1 MNKVIVD
8 AMGGDYAPLEVVL
21 GASLAR
27 KEFGIDSILVG
38 RREEIRK
45 ILDEVGEDFEIVDA
59 RDVVTMED
67 KPVYAFRKKKN
78 SSINVSM
85 NLLKEKKGCAVV
97 SAGNTGAVLTSSYF
111 ILGKIEG
118 VVRPTQSAIIP
129 TLSGFLVLV
138 DAGANVDAKSD
149 NLVEWAKMGK
159 VFSKIVSGKERIKI
173 GLLNIGEEEEKGNEI
188 TKEAYRLL
196 KDVFPSEFEGNM
208 EGKDFLTG
216 KFDLCVTDGFT
227 GNIALKSLE
236 GEASLFLNIIRGIF
250 KKNIIT
256 NLSWLLV
263 GKEFKREFS
272 KFDYEVYGGS
282 PILGIDGIV
291 IVAHGRSK
299 RRAIKNAIKMAKEL
313 SDKGLIEKLRN
324 EISH

>member
-67 KPVYAFRKKKN
+67 KPVYAFRRKKD

-196 KDVFPSEFEGNM
+196 KDAFPSEFEGNM

-227 GNIALKSLE
+227 GNIALKTLE

-282 PILGIDGIV
+282 PILGIDGVV

-299 RRAIKNAIKMAKEL
+299 RRAIKNAIKMGKEL

>member
-1 MNKVIVD
+1 VNKVIVD

-67 KPVYAFRKKKN
+67 KPVYAFRRKKD

-196 KDVFPSEFEGNM
+196 KDAFPSEFEGNM

-282 PILGIDGIV
+282 PILGIDGVV

-299 RRAIKNAIKMAKEL
+299 RRAIKNAIKMGKEL

>member
-1 MNKVIVD
+1 M
-8 AMGGDYAPLEVVL
+8 
-21 GASLAR
+21 
-27 KEFGIDSILVG
+27 
-38 RREEIRK
+38 
-45 ILDEVGEDFEIVDA
+45 
-59 RDVVTMED
+59 
-67 KPVYAFRKKKN
+67 
-78 SSINVSM
+78 
-85 NLLKEKKGCAVV
+85 
-97 SAGNTGAVLTSSYF
+97 
-111 ILGKIEG
+111 
-118 VVRPTQSAIIP
+118 
-129 TLSGFLVLV
+129 
-138 DAGANVDAKSD
+138 
-149 NLVEWAKMGK
+149 
-159 VFSKIVSGKERIKI
+159 KI

-196 KDVFPSEFEGNM
+196 KDAFPSEFEGNM

-282 PILGIDGIV
+282 PILGIDGVV

>member
-67 KPVYAFRKKKN
+67 KPVYAFRRKKD

-85 NLLKEKKGCAVV
+85 NLLKERKGCAVV

-282 PILGIDGIV
+282 PILGIDGVV

-299 RRAIKNAIKMAKEL
+299 RRAIKNAIKMGKEL

>member
-67 KPVYAFRKKKN
+67 KPVYAFRRKKD

-196 KDVFPSEFEGNM
+196 KDAFPSEFEGNM

-282 PILGIDGIV
+282 PILGIDGVV

>member
-67 KPVYAFRKKKN
+67 KPIYAFRRKKD

-282 PILGIDGIV
+282 PILGIDGVV

>member
-1 MNKVIVD
+1 VNKVIVD

-67 KPVYAFRKKKN
+67 KPIYAFRRKKD

-85 NLLKEKKGCAVV
+85 NLLKERKGCAVV

-111 ILGKIEG
+111 ILEKIEG

-159 VFSKIVSGKERIKI
+159 VFSKIVSGKDRIKI
-173 GLLNIGEEEEKGNEI
+173 GLLNIGEEEEKGNAV

-196 KDVFPSEFEGNM
+196 KDTFPSEFEGNM

-227 GNIALKSLE
+227 GNIALKTLE

-256 NLSWLLV
+256 NVSWLLV

-299 RRAIKNAIKMAKEL
+299 RKAIKNAIKMGKDL
-313 SDKGLIEKLRN
+313 SDKGFIEKLRD

>member
-1 MNKVIVD
+1 VNKVIVD

-67 KPVYAFRKKKN
+67 KPVYAFRRKKD

-159 VFSKIVSGKERIKI
+159 VFSKLVSEKEKIKM

-196 KDVFPSEFEGNM
+196 KDAFPSEFEGNM

-282 PILGIDGIV
+282 PILGIDGVV

-299 RRAIKNAIKMAKEL
+299 RRAIKNAIKMGKEL

>member
-67 KPVYAFRKKKN
+67 KPIYAFRRKKD

-85 NLLKEKKGCAVV
+85 NLLKEKKGCVVV

-196 KDVFPSEFEGNM
+196 KDAFPSEFEGNM

-282 PILGIDGIV
+282 PILGIDGVV

-299 RRAIKNAIKMAKEL
+299 RRAIKNAIKMGKEL

>member
-67 KPVYAFRKKKN
+67 KPVYAFRRKKD

-282 PILGIDGIV
+282 PILGIDGVV

-299 RRAIKNAIKMAKEL
+299 RRAIKNAIKMGKEL

>member
-67 KPVYAFRKKKN
+67 KPVYAFRRKKD

-282 PILGIDGIV
+282 PILGIDGVV

>member
-1 MNKVIVD
+1 MNKVIID

-38 RREEIRK
+38 KREEIRK
-45 ILDEVGEDFEIVDA
+45 ILDKVGEDFEIVDA

-67 KPVYAFRKKKN
+67 KPVYAFRKKKD

-129 TLSGFLVLV
+129 TVSGFLVLV

-159 VFSKIVSGKERIKI
+159 VFSKLVSGKEKIKI
-173 GLLNIGEEEEKGNEI
+173 GLLNIGEEEEKGNDI
-188 TKEAYRLL
+188 TKEAYKLL
-196 KDVFPSEFEGNM
+196 KDAFPSEFEGNM

-227 GNIALKSLE
+227 GNIALKTLE

-256 NLSWLLV
+256 NISWLLV

-272 KFDYEVYGGS
+272 KFDYEIYGGS
-282 PILGIDGIV
+282 PILGIDGVV

-299 RRAIKNAIKMAKEL
+299 RRAVKNAIKMAKEL

>member
-38 RREEIRK
+38 KREEIRK
-45 ILDEVGEDFEIVDA
+45 ILDEVGEDFEIIDA

-67 KPVYAFRKKKN
+67 KPVHAFRKKKD

-85 NLLKEKKGCAVV
+85 NLLKGKKGCAVV

-149 NLVEWAKMGK
+149 SLVEWAKMGK
-159 VFSKIVSGKERIKI
+159 VFSKLVSGKEKIKI
-173 GLLNIGEEEEKGNEI
+173 GLLNIGEEEEKGNDI

-196 KDVFPSEFEGNM
+196 KDIFPSEFEGNM

-216 KFDLCVTDGFT
+216 KFDLCVADGFT
-227 GNIALKSLE
+227 GNIALKTLE
-236 GEASLFLNIIRGIF
+236 GEASLFLNIIKGIF
-250 KKNIIT
+250 KKSIIT
-256 NLSWLLV
+256 NISWLLV

-272 KFDYEVYGGS
+272 KFDYEIYGGS
-282 PILGIDGIV
+282 PILGIDGVV

-299 RRAIKNAIKMAKEL
+299 RKAVKNAIKMAKEL